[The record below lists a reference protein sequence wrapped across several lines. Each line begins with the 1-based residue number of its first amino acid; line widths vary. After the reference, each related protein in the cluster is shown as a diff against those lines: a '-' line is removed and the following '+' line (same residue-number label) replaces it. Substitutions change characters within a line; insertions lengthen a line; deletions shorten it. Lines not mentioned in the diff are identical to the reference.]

1 MRKGKCASGKCA
13 SGLIIGALTAAA
25 LGASVVAACAQP
37 SKTESSAAVTGIWQ
51 GKSTARCGPTSER
64 TRCGAVAFYA
74 LLHDHSHRLW
84 MLCVFFLGPTGN
96 APDRTVSQNCCYEA
110 GTITVGGSDG
120 VAAGCS
126 EVGCSKACCGVGT
139 GAVEVD

>member
-1 MRKGKCASGKCA
+1 MRRAIAMRRSPRPQRDVRA
-13 SGLIIGALTAAA
+13 RIRLIGTNN
-25 LGASVVAACAQP
+25 
-37 SKTESSAAVTGIWQ
+37 
-51 GKSTARCGPTSER
+51 TSR
-64 TRCGAVAFYA
+64 SHFTRCSMITRIGCGRSAQS
-74 LLHDHSHRLW
+74 L
-84 MLCVFFLGPTGN
+84 FLGPTGN